1 MATYALA
8 FDDCL
13 KLAWMRL
20 LVACAL
26 SLLLHLALLL
36 GLPVNPTGG
45 VPNVAS
51 LINARLE
58 PASDAA
64 PSATVLE
71 PERPA
76 AAEPSAVKAPGEDPL
91 AEPES
96 RKPGVKPEP
105 KPAAVPPPSP
115 STGIELPLIRDP
127 TYYPAKQLDVYP
139 QPLAQIHLHY
149 PETAVAER
157 VNGRVLMLLL
167 IDEYGVVNEASVV
180 ESEPPGYFEAAARS
194 AFRAARFS
202 PGMKD
207 GRAVKSRVLV
217 QVRYVYGESEGSI
230 R

>member
-1 MATYALA
+1 MVTYAVA
-8 FDDCL
+8 FDYGL
-13 KLAWMRL
+13 KHAWTRL
-20 LVACAL
+20 LVASGL

-36 GLPVNPTGG
+36 GVPVNPTGG
-45 VPNVAS
+45 MPDVAS

-58 PASDAA
+58 PAADATPA
-64 PSATVLE
+64 AAALE

-76 AAEPSAVKAPGEDPL
+76 GEASAVKAPGEDPL
-91 AEPES
+91 AEPEP
-96 RKPGVKPEP
+96 RKPEVKPEP
-105 KPAAVPPPSP
+105 KPAAAPPPSP

-139 QPLAQIHLHY
+139 QPLAPIRLHY
-149 PETAVAER
+149 PESAVAER
-157 VNGRVLMLLL
+157 VNGRLLLLLL

-180 ESEPPGYFEAAARS
+180 ESEPPGYFEEAARS
-194 AFRAARFS
+194 VFRAARFA

-217 QVRYVYGESEGSI
+217 QVRYVYGESEGSL